1 MSQMVVQHSQQLC
14 NLHTFILLVNL
25 TQFRE
30 NRTGDAVVTVLD
42 EPARA
47 IRDAVVT
54 ALDDEL
60 AGTMEMPLSYKEA
73 CMCEI

>member
-47 IRDAVVT
+47 TRDAAVT
-54 ALDDEL
+54 AMDEL
-60 AGTMEMPLSYKEA
+60 EGTIEMPLTLHRLSWQEL
-73 CMCEI
+73 